1 MWVGY
6 VIDTI
11 HLLQA
16 IRSENDLVTY
26 YVPLAFG
33 KVVAKTQIGA
43 ALPGI
48 RTVGCNFTSSNERLS
63 RREGL
68 ASRGI
73 ARKGDRAN
81 RLNFEKEG
89 FQVTTSTLL

>member
-1 MWVGY
+1 
-6 VIDTI
+6 
-11 HLLQA
+11 
-16 IRSENDLVTY
+16 
-26 YVPLAFG
+26 LAFG

-48 RTVGCNFTSSNERLS
+48 RTVGYNFTSSNERPS

-73 ARKGDRAN
+73 ARKGDRDD
-81 RLNFEKEG
+81 RLNLKRK
-89 FQVTTSTLL
+89 VSK